1 MRVAVIGAGPSG
13 LTTLKYLT
21 TAQEYFDGLKPI
33 EAQLFESEA
42 SIGGTFKHRAYEGAE
57 LVSSRFLTTFSDY
70 RLPEAADFLL
80 ADEYCAYLE
89 GYCSNFNLWPN
100 IRLST
105 SVTKV
110 ERVRGGGHIVHYV
123 KDGEEST
130 WSCDAVAVC
139 SGLHVVPNMVAIPG
153 LENVPVS
160 FHSSQFKNMAQ
171 LGGNQNLLIVGS
183 GETGMDLAYNAVTS
197 DIKSVTLCH
206 RDGFHVAPKR
216 APEPVWFGIN
226 ANSPPALNVPYDVG
240 SASLF
245 DTAYI
250 HPLLRDSF
258 LSALP
263 WAYYDRFAKWSGW
276 FTSGTYA
283 GLDQWIGG
291 LPAERYH
298 ASKIFFNKSMKA
310 MPYLSAQYRTN
321 SLLNK
326 LRACIAQVRIPETG
340 GRKID
345 LAPWPSH
352 FDEKGVVRFTE
363 NGRPEA
369 EVMRNK
375 TVRPDIVILATGYT
389 QSFPFFDSS
398 YPTPQDANIRRIW
411 REGDES
417 IGFIGFVRPSLG
429 AIPPLSELQA
439 QLWVLSILGRLP
451 GSPKP
456 VDHYRLHHAPNSRIQ
471 YGVDHES
478 YAYQLATD
486 MGSAASFTSLIPRG
500 LKLTL
505 CWALSA
511 NVNPKFRLTGPWKW
525 NGAQQVME
533 TEIWSTISR
542 RRGFFGHLTLSIIP
556 MMLFGTTSALLWL
569 LCAVFSPFIVIW
581 SVAQPRK
588 RVWAQDHPYTR
599 LAVSA

>member
-1 MRVAVIGAGPSG
+1 MRVAIIGAGPSG
-13 LTTLKYLT
+13 LATLKYLT
-21 TAQEYFDGLKPI
+21 TAHEYFDALKPI

-42 SIGGTFKHRAYEGAE
+42 SIGGTFKHRAYEGVE
-57 LVSSRFLTTFSDY
+57 
-70 RLPEAADFLL
+70 
-80 ADEYCAYLE
+80 
-89 GYCSNFNLWPN
+89 FNLWPN

-123 KDGEEST
+123 KDGEKST
-130 WSCDAVAVC
+130 WPCDAVAVC
-139 SGLHVVPNMVAIPG
+139 SGLHVVPNLVSFPG
-153 LENVPVS
+153 LENVPVA
-160 FHSSQFKNMAQ
+160 FHSSQFKDMAQ
-171 LGGNQNLLIVGS
+171 LGANQNLLIVGS
-183 GETGMDLAYNAVTS
+183 GETGMDLAYMAVTS
-197 DIKSVTLCH
+197 EAKSVTLCH

-245 DTAYI
+245 DTAYV
-250 HPLLRDSF
+250 HPLLQNSF
-258 LSALP
+258 LSAFP
-263 WAYYDRFAKWSGW
+263 WAYYDRFTKWSGW

-298 ASKIFFNKSMKA
+298 ASKIFFNKSTKA
-310 MPYLSAQYRTN
+310 MPYISAQYRTN

-326 LRACIAQVRIPETG
+326 IRACIAQVRIPETG
-340 GRKID
+340 GRNID

-389 QSFPFFDSS
+389 QSFPFLDSN

-417 IGFIGFVRPSLG
+417 IGFIGFVRPSFG

-439 QLWVLSILGRLP
+439 QLWILSILGRLP
-451 GSPKP
+451 ESLKP

-471 YGVDHES
+471 YGVDHEA

-486 MGSAASFTSLIPRG
+486 IGSAASFTSLLPRG

-533 TEIWSTISR
+533 TEIWSTIAR

-556 MMLFGTTSALLWL
+556 MILFGSTSALLYL
-569 LCAVFSPFIVIW
+569 LCAVFSPFLAIW
-581 SVAQPRK
+581 NLAQPRK
-588 RVWAQDHPYTR
+588 KVWAQDHPYDQ
-599 LAVSA
+599 LAVST